1 LIFLKAGFAIPL
13 ELAANG
19 QRSRAMIKDLV
30 VNLSVTPER
39 DPAAEYALSVA
50 SAFGARI
57 AGIVFQSDPIT
68 PTALMDSMPPP
79 PDLIETLR
87 MESERGAEAAASRF
101 DEAARLASV
110 SFETR
115 IVTSTVTGAAN
126 RFAEIARRFDLSVV
140 AQARPD
146 AVGAETLIVE
156 QALFDSGRPVVVVP
170 YIQTTPFKADRVLLC
185 WDGSRPAARAAGDA
199 MPILVRA
206 KTVEVFIVESGKL
219 KSDENPGADIAEHLA
234 HHGLNVKVTRTVS
247 GDIDVANVILS
258 HAADS
263 GMDLL
268 VMGGY
273 GHSRFREFIL
283 GGATRGILTSM
294 TVPTLMSH

>member
-1 LIFLKAGFAIPL
+1 MRIHERHDPQAFLRQIPPLLAQEEPENRQAPQSRHLCIARGRAQARARGPVLQTPLIFLKAGFAIPL

-30 VNLSVTPER
+30 VNLSVAPER

-50 SAFGARI
+50 RAFAARI

-79 PDLIETLR
+79 PELIETLR
-87 MESERGAEAAASRF
+87 MESERGAKAAASRF

-115 IVTSTVTGAAN
+115 IVTSTVTGAAT
-126 RFAEIARRFDLSVV
+126 RFAEIARR
-140 AQARPD
+140 
-146 AVGAETLIVE
+146 
-156 QALFDSGRPVVVVP
+156 
-170 YIQTTPFKADRVLLC
+170 
-185 WDGSRPAARAAGDA
+185 
-199 MPILVRA
+199 
-206 KTVEVFIVESGKL
+206 
-219 KSDENPGADIAEHLA
+219 SDEIPGADIAEHLA

-263 GMDLL
+263 GADFL

-273 GHSRFREFIL
+273 GHSRLREFTL